1 MTSWGRSGHRRGT
14 RCSDATGLRTWF
26 GGTLNALKISNF
38 VSWHAA
44 IVLLLVT
51 GCPEGEAG
59 DSIGTATDSGSASN
73 TNATTTST
81 GRPEPAPEPE
91 PETAGSAC
99 GEPLAGQWGDCI
111 NENTLSCGN
120 EDASCLANA
129 TMNPAWGSCIL
140 PCEDVCD
147 CWAAPSSGAAES
159 ACAPVLP
166 GGERAC
172 VLDCTS
178 GQACPDG
185 MRCVAL
191 TGVQSLCAFDSEAF
205 DPTTGDDP
213 ESTTGDDGTTTSDS
227 TTSSGSSSGSSSG
240 TDSGS
245 TSSGGV

>member
-1 MTSWGRSGHRRGT
+1 MG
-14 RCSDATGLRTWF
+14 DL
-26 GGTLNALKISNF
+26 LNALKILNF
-38 VSWHAA
+38 VPAA
-44 IVLLLVT
+44 AVVLLT
-51 GCPEGEAG
+51 AGCPEGEAG
-59 DSIGTATDSGSASN
+59 DSIGTATDSGGAGTDAPS
-73 TNATTTST
+73 TST
-81 GRPEPAPEPE
+81 GRPEPEPE

-140 PCEDVCD
+140 PCTDVCD
-147 CWAAPSSGAAES
+147 CWAAPADGAAES

-166 GGERAC
+166 GGESAC
-172 VLDCTS
+172 VLDCTE

-191 TGVQSLCAFDSEAF
+191 TGVQSLCAFDAENF

-213 ESTTGDDGTTTSDS
+213 DPTTGDDGTTTTGDGS
-227 TTSSGSSSGSSSG
+227 TSTGGSSSESSGSSSGG
-240 TDSGS
+240 GS
-245 TSSGGV
+245 TSTGGA